1 MWVCEHVCMHT
12 GGAYIFYVNPNHW
25 RAVAC
30 WCACSNSYLDCDYDC
45 DGINY
50 DYSCSHVLSVLLHH
64 VCRLIVSLSG
74 GVDYQWLCIWLWLGL
89 RQIVSLPD
97 CLCIC
102 RWLCLRLVVN
112 LPVTVLRM
120 VMYVPATHWLCLRLV
135 MYVPVSIRCPIWWL
149 WWIPFDCNCV
159 CDCDFDWM
167 CIYLWLCY
175 WLIVH
180 LTMIVSGNCCA
191 IVLVILLL

>member
-1 MWVCEHVCMHT
+1 MHPF
-12 GGAYIFYVNPNHW
+12 IW
-25 RAVAC
+25 LC
-30 WCACSNSYLDCDYDC
+30 LWL
-45 DGINY
+45 
-50 DYSCSHVLSVLLHH
+50 
-64 VCRLIVSLSG
+64 
-74 GVDYQWLCIWLWLGL
+74 LCIWLWLFCGVHL
-89 RQIVSLPD
+89 AMWPIISDYVFGYDWVCDRLWVYLIACVFAGD
-97 CLCIC
+97 CACDWLWIC
-102 RWLCLRLVVN
+102 LWLY
-112 LPVTVLRM
+112 LRM